1 MAGVRAIKRVMVACV
16 TTEVVKVTD
25 PAINLNVDI
34 IHLLNY
40 VKKAESDDPDQIARE
55 ELFES
60 VYQENVRVLK
70 EAGIRV
76 KEHRDA
82 PIFKFD
88 EFFRTIYEI
97 LKDEEK
103 WGSAV
108 YVNIS
113 SGPPEYSAAAAIAS
127 MRVDGVELFTVGA
140 KASGYTIPFNRQK
153 EMLMHDGKL
162 VGTAFE
168 VHKPIKI
175 DKFPLPTPDLKL
187 LNALKIFASIPEA
200 KRSNVTVIR
209 ELILN
214 KAWRFSSSD
223 DDCRLGTSVEFE
235 NADGKRLDTADKN
248 LYARR
253 QNKEAV
259 QYQRAYIDRWKE
271 EGWIEK
277 SEINGKRYKLTK
289 TGRRY
294 IEVFCF

>member
-1 MAGVRAIKRVMVACV
+1 MAGVRAVKRVMVACV

-25 PAINLNVDI
+25 PAIKLDVDI

-40 VKKAESDDPDQIARE
+40 VKKADADDLDQIARA
-55 ELFES
+55 ELLES

-70 EAGIRV
+70 DAGIWI

-82 PIFKFD
+82 PIFIFD
-88 EFFRTIYEI
+88 DFFRTIYEI
-97 LKDEEK
+97 LVEEKK

-127 MRVDGVELFTVGA
+127 MMIDDVELFTVGA
-140 KASGYTIPFNRQK
+140 KASGYTIPFDRQK
-153 EMLMHDGKL
+153 EMLTHNGKL

-168 VHKPIKI
+168 VYKPIKI

-187 LNALKIFASIPEA
+187 LNALKIFASIPEV

-214 KAWRFSSSD
+214 RAWRFSSSD

-235 NADGKRLDTADKN
+235 DSHGKRLESTEKD
-248 LYARR
+248 LYSKR

-277 SEINGKRYKLTK
+277 SEINGKRYRLTK
-289 TGRRY
+289 TGQRY
-294 IEVFCF
+294 IDVFCL

>member
-1 MAGVRAIKRVMVACV
+1 MTGVRSIKRVMVACV
-16 TTEVVKVTD
+16 TTEVVKITD
-25 PAINLNVDI
+25 PAIKLNVDI

-40 VKKAESDDPDQIARE
+40 VKKADSDDLDQIARE
-55 ELFES
+55 ELFEA
-60 VYQENVRVLK
+60 VYQENIKVLK
-70 EAGIRV
+70 EAGIKV

-82 PIFKFD
+82 PIFIFD

-97 LKDEEK
+97 LADEKK

-127 MRVDGVELFTVGA
+127 MMVDGVELFTVGA
-140 KASGYTIPFNRQK
+140 KASGYTVPFERQK
-153 EMLMHDGKL
+153 GLLMHDGKL
-162 VGTAFE
+162 VGSAFD

-175 DKFPLPTPDLKL
+175 DKFPLPTPDLKML
-187 LNALKIFASIPEA
+187 RALKIFGTIPEA

-209 ELILN
+209 ELIKN
-214 KAWRFSSSD
+214 KEWRFSSSD
-223 DDCRLGTSVEFE
+223 ENCTIGTSVEFE
-235 NADGKRLDTADKN
+235 GSDGKMMDGIDKEQ
-248 LYARR
+248 YSKR

-259 QYQRAYIDRWKE
+259 QYQRAYIDYWKE
-271 EGWIEK
+271 NGWIEK

-294 IEVFCF
+294 VDIFV

>member
-1 MAGVRAIKRVMVACV
+1 MAGVRAVKRVMVACV

-25 PAINLNVDI
+25 PAIKLNVDI

-40 VKKAESDDPDQIARE
+40 IKKAESDDPDQVARE

-60 VYQENVRVLK
+60 VYQENVKVLK
-70 EAGIRV
+70 EAGIKV

-82 PIFKFD
+82 PIFIFD
-88 EFFRTIYEI
+88 DFFRTIYEI
-97 LKDEEK
+97 LAEEKK

-127 MRVDGVELFTVGA
+127 MMMEDVELFTVGA
-140 KASGYTIPFNRQK
+140 KASGYTIPFDRQK

-168 VHKPIKI
+168 VYKPIKI

-200 KRSNVTVIR
+200 NRSNVTVIR
-209 ELILN
+209 KLILN
-214 KAWRFSSSD
+214 RAWRFSSSD
-223 DDCRLGTSVEFE
+223 EDCKVGTSVELE
-235 NADGKRLDTADKN
+235 DSNGKRLESADKEM
-248 LYARR
+248 YAKR

-259 QYQRAYIDRWKE
+259 QYQRAYIDSWKE
-271 EGWIEK
+271 KGWIEK
-277 SEINGKRYKLTK
+277 SEINGKRYRLTK
-289 TGRRY
+289 TGQRY
-294 IEVFCF
+294 IDVFCL